1 MKGHRCRLS
10 RGPVADGQLTELYIP
25 TAPGLLDTAM
35 EPVLDDLEAE
45 ELIRRRYERETEL
58 DGSFHLDLVEITI
71 TEKGRRFHAEH
82 PPSDSA

>member
-1 MKGHRCRLS
+1 VSLDEALVSARDRVHDRLPS
-10 RGPVADGQLTELYIP
+10 GAI
-25 TAPGLLDTAM
+25 

-45 ELIRRRYERETEL
+45 QLIRRRYERETEL